1 MDESGDTMVDTQ
13 PGGTS
18 GAADKGARTT
28 RQRHLSAKHI
38 TRWFANEDGG
48 RLVALQDF
56 DLEVSRGQIV
66 ALIGPSGCGK
76 STFLR
81 LAAGLD
87 KPQEGAILYNGTA
100 VQGPHP
106 DRGFVFQQ
114 TNLYPWLTVAGNVAF
129 GLKARGVYKTQKHRV
144 QEMIDLMGLTG
155 FEKAYPHQISGGMA
169 SRVALAQTFI
179 QDPGIILL
187 DEPLSALDAFTR
199 AIIQD
204 EVLNMWRKF
213 EPIIILVT
221 HDVEEAVY
229 LADRVIV
236 MSPRPG
242 RQVAEMPI
250 DLPHPRDRTSEQFI
264 DKRRAIIQALDF
276 E

>member
-1 MDESGDTMVDTQ
+1 VFKD
-13 PGGTS
+13 
-18 GAADKGARTT
+18 
-28 RQRHLSAKHI
+28 
-38 TRWFANEDGG
+38 EDGSE
-48 RLVALQDF
+48 LLALEDF
-56 DLEVSRGQIV
+56 SLNADHGEVI

-76 STFLR
+76 SSFLR
-81 LAAGLD
+81 LVAGLD
-87 KPQEGAILYNGTA
+87 KPQGGEIRYNGEL
-100 VQGPHP
+100 VQGPAP

-114 TNLYPWLTVAGNVAF
+114 TNLYPWLTVYGNVAF
-129 GLKARGVYKTQKHRV
+129 GLKARGVYKEQKARV
-144 QEMIDLMGLTG
+144 QEMIDLMGLAG
-155 FEKAYPHQISGGMA
+155 FEKSYPHQISGGMA

-179 QDPGIILL
+179 QDPGVILL

-204 EVLNMWRKF
+204 EILRMWRRF

-229 LADRVIV
+229 LADRIVV

-242 RQVAEMPI
+242 RQVAEI
-250 DLPHPRDRTSEQFI
+250 KLALPHPRNRTSEEFI
-264 DKRRAIIQALDF
+264 AVRRSVLEALEF

>member
-1 MDESGDTMVDTQ
+1 VVDTVVD
-13 PGGTS
+13 TVVE
-18 GAADKGARTT
+18 K
-28 RQRHLSAKHI
+28 QRHLSAQQI
-38 TRWFANEDGG
+38 TRSFRNEDGST
-48 RLVALQDF
+48 LVALQNF
-56 DLEVSRGQIV
+56 SLEVERGQIV

-81 LAAGLD
+81 LVAGLD
-87 KPQEGAILYNGTA
+87 KLQTGTILYNNEP

-114 TNLYPWLTVAGNVAF
+114 TNLYPWLTVYNNVAF
-129 GLKARGVYKTQKHRV
+129 GLKARGIYKQQKHRV

-155 FEKAYPHQISGGMA
+155 FEKSYPHQVSGGMA

-204 EVLNMWRKF
+204 EIINIWRQF
-213 EPIIILVT
+213 EPIILLVT

-236 MSPRPG
+236 MTPRPG
-242 RQVAEMPI
+242 QTIADMTI
-250 DLPHPRDRTSEQFI
+250 DLPHPRDRTSEEFLSI
-264 DKRRAIIQALDF
+264 RREIIKTLEFDQ
-276 E
+276 